1 MEPINNLLNSE
12 SQQTQKVVDRDP
24 APWKTFIAQF
34 SKVEEKVF
42 LRNMTQHFSQM
53 IARDLR
59 KIKESLRKMRE
70 DNR

>member
-1 MEPINNLLNSE
+1 MGPINNLLNSE
-12 SQQTQKVVDRDP
+12 SQQTQRVVDRDP
-24 APWKTFIAQF
+24 APWKTFIAEF
-34 SKVEEKVF
+34 SNTHQKVF

-59 KIKESLRKMRE
+59 KMKETLRKMRE